1 MNEGPARLRDL
12 LGSATKKLGLKA
24 PVETARIWSEWRRIV
39 GDAVAAH
46 AEPTSLKDG
55 ILRVRADSPTWATE
69 ISYLSADIRTKINT
83 RVGSSLVHRVD
94 VWTGPAPRGSRAPTG
109 AAEATRSESPAPAKR
124 DGSKAS
130 KVDPETAFERARR
143 AWAEVTGRGP
153 SKGSKAH
160 RENPEKPW

>member
-1 MNEGPARLRDL
+1 MNEGPARLKDL

-46 AEPTSLKDG
+46 AEPTSLKNG

-69 ISYLSADIRTKINT
+69 ISYLSAEIRTKINA

-94 VWTGPAPRGSRAPTG
+94 VWTGPPPQGSRSSTG
-109 AAEATRSESPAPAKR
+109 AADSPQTGSCASPKK

-143 AWAEVTGRGP
+143 AWAEATGRSP
-153 SKGSKAH
+153 SRGSKAPP
-160 RENPEKPW
+160 ENPEKPW